1 MKDQKG
7 STIIQALD
15 TRIKQVKLVQQDQNT
30 TALEKEEVFEFVKR
44 IEEQKCNAMAQIQI
58 AVDQKK
64 VAPKDAPFIVEVN
77 RLRILD

>member
-1 MKDQKG
+1 M
-7 STIIQALD
+7 
-15 TRIKQVKLVQQDQNT
+15 
-30 TALEKEEVFEFVKR
+30 KR

-77 RLRILD
+77 RLRILDKLHAEEGIEEEDIKKSVLIHSIDKTYEY